1 MVSETQSNIEDSKGE
16 LIMIY
21 HIEGKQT
28 VSVNIEADSK
38 ADAIREFYTNHP
50 EIDTIVSVVRSDE
63 LIKEN

>member
-1 MVSETQSNIEDSKGE
+1 
-16 LIMIY
+16 MIY